1 MAKTTARITFTKT
14 KQFTVTLDF
23 PGQTS
28 LTDAELLTSA
38 GGASGAFGQLSL
50 GELLSGATGANG
62 VISNGSW
69 SVQTSK
75 SAIEPYSMWFANT
88 ALTAGLR
95 VAPTSPGNRLYVATV
110 AGTTGAS
117 EPSWS
122 TTIGATQTNGAV
134 TFMAI
139 DKFFTA
145 ATFAVST
152 AYTAGQ
158 VVKPTSGSAAEF
170 LVTVAGTSAASAPT
184 WPTTIGTTVT
194 SGGVTFMC
202 ISNG

>member
-50 GELLSGATGANG
+50 GELLAGATSASG
-62 VISNGSW
+62 VVSNGSW

-75 SAIEPYSMWFANT
+75 SAIEPYSMWFANQL
-88 ALTAGLR
+88 LTAGLR
-95 VAPTSPGNRLYVATV
+95 VAPTNPGNRLFVVTTG
-110 AGTTGAS
+110 GTTGS
-117 EPSWS
+117 TEPSWNN
-122 TTIGATQTNGAV
+122 TIGGTTSNGSV

-145 ATFAVST
+145 VTFATST
-152 AYTAGQ
+152 NYVAGQ

-170 LVTVAGTSAASAPT
+170 LVIGNGTSAGSAPS
-184 WPTTIGTTVT
+184 WPTTIGATVV
-194 SGGVTFMC
+194 SGGANFMC

>member
-50 GELLSGATGANG
+50 GELLAGSTSASG
-62 VISNGSW
+62 VVSNGSW
-69 SVQTSK
+69 SVQVSK
-75 SAIEPYSMWFANT
+75 SAIEPYSMWFASQV
-88 ALTAGLR
+88 LTAGVR
-95 VAPTSPGNRLYVATV
+95 VAPTNPGNRLFVVITG
-110 AGTTGAS
+110 GTTGS
-117 EPSWS
+117 TEPSWNN
-122 TTIGATQTNGAV
+122 TIGGTTSNGSV
-134 TFMAI
+134 SFMAI

-145 ATFAVST
+145 LTFAVST
-152 AYTAGQ
+152 GYTAGQ

-170 LVTVAGTSAASAPT
+170 LVTVGGTSGGSAPT
-184 WPTTIGTTVT
+184 WPTTIGATVT

>member
-14 KQFTVTLDF
+14 KSFTVTLDF

-50 GELLSGATGANG
+50 GELLAGAASASGVVN
-62 VISNGSW
+62 NGSW

-95 VAPTSPGNRLYVATV
+95 VAPTNPGNRLFVVTG
-110 AGTTGAS
+110 AGTTGTT
-117 EPSWS
+117 EPSWNN
-122 TTIGATQTNGAV
+122 TIGGTTSNGSV
-134 TFMAI
+134 IFMAI
-139 DKFFTA
+139 DKFFSA
-145 ATFAVST
+145 ATFATST
-152 AYTAGQ
+152 GYSVGQ
-158 VVKPTSGSAAEF
+158 VVKPTAGSAAEF
-170 LVTVAGTSAASAPT
+170 LVISGGTSSSAPT
-184 WPTTIGTTVT
+184 WPTTIGTTVV
-194 SGGVTFMC
+194 SGSVTFMC